1 MSRRHSNIA
10 HRLQAGFTLIEL
22 MIALVLGLVVIGG
35 VLSVFLAGQQSYRTN
50 QALGDV
56 QDGARTAFELLARD
70 IRGAGLTGCNN
81 NGRMSNV
88 INNSTNYWW
97 ADWNN
102 AVHGYPDSVG
112 ADPGTTV
119 GSGASQRVA
128 GSDSIILLGTQ
139 GMGLSVASAN
149 NNGNN
154 AANFKLNQS
163 TTELSDGNVIIV
175 CDQDHATM
183 LQIVSYN
190 NSNVTVVHNTGNA
203 VFPGNC
209 SKGLGYPPVCTT
221 NGNQYSF
228 GANSEIAKLSAV
240 DWYIG
245 NYVDASGA
253 KGTSLYRT
261 NVSVGTTGAT
271 ATPEEMV
278 RNVTKMSLSYHQ
290 SAGAGF
296 VAANLVTDWSK
307 VDAVQMVLT
316 MQSTDQHASTA
327 AKPLERTFTATTAI
341 RNRVK

>member
-1 MSRRHSNIA
+1 MNRHYRA
-10 HRLQAGFTLIEL
+10 VDRFQTGFTLIEL
-22 MIALVLGLVVIGG
+22 MIALVLGLVVIAG

-50 QALGDV
+50 QALGNV
-56 QDGARTAFELLARD
+56 QDSARTAFELLARD

-88 INNSTNYWW
+88 INNNTSYWW
-97 ADWNN
+97 ADWSN
-102 AVHGYPDSVG
+102 ALHGYPDSAG
-112 ADPGTTV
+112 ADPSTTT
-119 GSGASQRVA
+119 GSAAGQRVA
-128 GSDSIILLGTQ
+128 GTDSIILLGTQ

-154 AANFKLNQS
+154 AANFKLNQK

-190 NSNVTVVHNTGNA
+190 DSNVTVVHNTGNA
-203 VFPGNC
+203 VSPGNC
-209 SKGLGYPPVCTT
+209 SKGLGYPPTCTT

-228 GANSEIAKLSAV
+228 GPNSEIAKLSAV

-245 NYVDASGA
+245 NNGSGTGA
-253 KGTSLYRT
+253 GTSLYRK
-261 NVSVGTTGAT
+261 NVSVGTTGASYS
-271 ATPEEMV
+271 ADEMV
-278 RNVTKMSLSYHQ
+278 RGVTKMSLGYHQ
-290 SAGAGF
+290 ASAAGF

-307 VDAVQMVLT
+307 VDAVQMSLT
-316 MQSTDQHASTA
+316 VQSDDQTAGVA
-327 AKPLERTFTATTAI
+327 AKPLERTFTATTAV